1 MPREGHLE
9 AVFHI
14 FNYLEKRHNSRIVF
28 DPGYPTI
35 DMTAFK
41 DKCDWKSFFGEARE
55 AIPPNAPTPRGKDV
69 DLQANTM
76 VQNVLYCFPEHGAD
90 CLVLEGT
97 INDRNQRLWRLVRCY
112 EARHG
117 VPTWATI

>member
-1 MPREGHLE
+1 
-9 AVFHI
+9 
-14 FNYLEKRHNSRIVF
+14 
-28 DPGYPTI
+28 
-35 DMTAFK
+35 
-41 DKCDWKSFFGEARE
+41 
-55 AIPPNAPTPRGKDV
+55 
-69 DLQANTM
+69 
-76 VQNVLYCFPEHGAD
+76 VLYCFPEHGAD

>member
-69 DLQANTM
+69 DLQMFVDSDHAGDKQTRWSRT
-76 VQNVLYCFPEHGAD
+76 CFIVFLNMAPIVWFSKEQSTIETSVFGA
-90 CLVLEGT
+90 
-97 INDRNQRLWRLVRCY
+97 
-112 EARHG
+112 
-117 VPTWATI
+117 